1 METEQV
7 IEKEEDKFD
16 KINMKVINKFKVE
29 LINQIGYLKKN
40 LETSS
45 KRIENSQIILV
56 ENIRTADIQRKQIED
71 MKIFSSNMGS
81 FFKSQLEEIKT
92 LSFVKSIKI
101 VTEGIKIDVGEIYI
115 SFRGKEVYIG
125 DFDIYLTPQGVS
137 MKCRNPVLEYEDDKS
152 SWKAHPHMRGNDKC
166 YGHERGIIIQEYF
179 AKFEL
184 KKLVYYLYLFL
195 KSYNQSDN
203 YNSITLWTKPI
214 GRIKLKE
221 AQ

>member
-16 KINMKVINKFKVE
+16 KINMKVINKFKIE
-29 LINQIGYLKKN
+29 LVNQIGYLKKN
-40 LETSS
+40 LENSS
-45 KRIENSQIILV
+45 QRIESSQRTLI

-71 MKIFSSNMGS
+71 LKVFSSNMGS
-81 FFKSQLEEIKT
+81 FFKSQLEEVKT
-92 LSFVKSIKI
+92 LPFVKSIKV
-101 VTEGIKIDVGEIYI
+101 VTEGVKIDIGQIYI

-125 DFDIYLTPQGVS
+125 DFDIYLTPRGVS
-137 MKCRNPVLEYEDDKS
+137 MKCRNPVLEYKDDIS
-152 SWKAHPHMRGNDKC
+152 SSIAHPHMRGDDKC

-203 YNSITLWTKPI
+203 YNSITLWTNPV
-214 GRIKLKE
+214 GRTKIK
-221 AQ
+221 